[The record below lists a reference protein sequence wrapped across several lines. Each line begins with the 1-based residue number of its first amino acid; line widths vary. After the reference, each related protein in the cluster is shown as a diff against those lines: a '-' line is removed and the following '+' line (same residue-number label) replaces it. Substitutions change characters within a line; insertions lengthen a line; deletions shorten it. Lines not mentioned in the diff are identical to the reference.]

1 MKHQTEYLLFFLATI
16 CFTACNNIQS
26 GQESTYYEPSW
37 ESLRN
42 HQIPEWLREAKFGIY
57 THWGIYSAT
66 ATSGNTTWSIYNA
79 YQRPG
84 SPQHKEFVEK
94 YGPLTKDFGYKDL
107 ISGFKAE
114 KFDAEEWA
122 ELFARSGA
130 RFAGPVAEHHDG
142 FAMWDTKYSVWNAAQ
157 MGPKRDIVGELEK
170 AIKAKGLKFVTAFHH
185 AANWYFFPTWDTT
198 KDCSN
203 AAYSGL
209 YGPVHGIHE
218 SPNAEFC
225 EEWYGKLKEVV
236 DNYDPDYVWFDFELD
251 LIPEKYVRNFVTYY
265 YNKAIDRNK
274 EVVISYKDHD
284 IPPGVALLDHENAQE
299 GYLTHYE
306 WITDTSIEE
315 VGSAWG
321 YLPNLEYKSPNR
333 LIDNLID
340 RVSKNGYLLL
350 NVGPKPDGTIPEGAE
365 ESLLA
370 VGKWLELNGEAI
382 YGTTPWVKYA
392 EGPTR
397 IHGLESNATF
407 TSEDIRFTV
416 NADTLYAIL
425 LDWPENDVA
434 LIRSLVPQYGKEEPH
449 RIKPDFPGY
458 YISGDEIVS
467 ISMIG
472 NNEEL
477 GWEVIPQIGLQIK
490 LPKEKPCKYAFVLKI
505 IRKMN

>member
-1 MKHQTEYLLFFLATI
+1 MKTKLAFLFFLLATVFFSS
-16 CFTACNNIQS
+16 CDQQKSTP
-26 GQESTYYEPSW
+26 ESNQYESSW

-42 HQIPEWLREAKFGIY
+42 HQNPEWLREAKFGIY

-66 ATSGNTTWSIYNA
+66 ATSGNATWSIYSA

-84 SPQHKEFVEK
+84 SVSHKEFTEK

-107 ISGFKAE
+107 ISSFRAE
-114 KFDAEEWA
+114 NFDANEWA
-122 ELFARSGA
+122 DLFVRSGA

-142 FAMWDTKYSVWNAAQ
+142 FAMWDTKYSDWNAAR
-157 MGPKRDIVGELEK
+157 MGPKRDVVGELEK

-203 AAYSGL
+203 PAYSGL
-209 YGPVHGIHE
+209 YGPVHGINE
-218 SPNAEFC
+218 SPNTEFC

-236 DNYDPDYVWFDFELD
+236 DKYDPDFVWFDFELD
-251 LIPEKYVRNFVTYY
+251 LIPEKFVRDFVTYF
-265 YNKAIDRNK
+265 YNHAIDRNK
-274 EVVISYKDHD
+274 EVVISYKDQD

-299 GYLTHYE
+299 GGLTQYE

-315 VGSAWG
+315 LGWVWG
-321 YLPNLEYKSPNR
+321 YLPDLKYKSADR

-350 NVGPKPDGTIPEGAE
+350 NVGPKPDGTIPEGAK

-370 VGKWLELNGEAI
+370 MGKWLDLNGEAI
-382 YGTTPWVKYA
+382 YGTTAWVKYG

-397 IHGLESNATF
+397 IHGLESSTPF

-416 NADTLYAIL
+416 KADTLYAIL
-425 LDWPENDVA
+425 LDWPENGVT
-434 LIRSLVPQYGKEEPH
+434 LIKSLVPHSDPIEPH
-449 RIKPDFPGY
+449 RRKFDPAGY
-458 YISGDEIVS
+458 YFSSDEIQS

-472 NNEEL
+472 YNEQL
-477 GWEVIPQIGLQIK
+477 SWKLIPETGLQIE
-490 LPKEKPCKYAFVLKI
+490 LPVEKPCDYAFVLKI
-505 IRKMN
+505 VRKMN